1 MSVVASR
8 SVAGRFLL
16 GRGGS
21 ALFGRGGRWLA
32 LLLVVAWSLFP
43 LYWGLSTSLMSTSD
57 ADSTPIRYYPHPL
70 FWSNYGQLLG
80 LQHSTL
86 GTLGSQLRRA
96 LLNSTIECLGTTVLT
111 VFVAIFAAY
120 AFARLE
126 FRFKRPILVITI
138 ATLLLPAYATLL
150 PLYKLMTSWNLVNT
164 YMGVILTNTS
174 GFLPLAIWVLY
185 NYFQGLPK
193 ELEEA
198 AFIDGARPLGALFRI
213 ILPLSLPGIAA
224 AAAITFLFSWAQFLF
239 PLILTTDLQS
249 EPATVVI
256 AALYGPRL
264 VAFSVMAAAGMVA
277 IAIPGLLSLL
287 LNRYV
292 VSGLTAGAT
301 K

>member
-1 MSVVASR
+1 VSTPLAVTAPRRRKRRVRLAR
-8 SVAGRFLL
+8 
-16 GRGGS
+16 
-21 ALFGRGGRWLA
+21 RWFRWVA
-32 LLLVVAWSLFP
+32 LLIVVLWSLFP
-43 LYWGLSTSLMSTSD
+43 LYWGLSTSLMSTGT

-70 FWSNYGQLLG
+70 VASNYGQLLG
-80 LQHSTL
+80 LSHSNL
-86 GTLGSQLRRA
+86 GTLGSQLRQS
-96 LLNSTIECLGTTVLT
+96 LVNSTIESVGTTVLT
-111 VFVAIFAAY
+111 VVVAIFAAY
-120 AFARLE
+120 AFSRLD
-126 FRFKRPILVITI
+126 FRFKRTILVITV

-164 YMGVILTNTS
+164 YTGIILTNTS

-198 AFIDGARPLGALFRI
+198 ALIDGAKPLGALFRV
-213 ILPLSLPGIAA
+213 ILPLSMPGIAA

-239 PLILTTDLQS
+239 PLILTTDLHS

-264 VAFSVMAAAGMVA
+264 VAFSIMAAAGMLAV
-277 IAIPGLLSLL
+277 AIPGALSLL
-287 LNRYV
+287 LNRYI
-292 VSGLTAGAT
+292 VSGLTAGST

>member
-1 MSVVASR
+1 
-8 SVAGRFLL
+8 LL
-16 GRGGS
+16 GRRRSVRTRRVAGTW
-21 ALFGRGGRWLA
+21 GRWIA
-32 LLLVVAWSLFP
+32 LGLVVIWSLFP
-43 LYWGLSTSLMSTSD
+43 LYWGLSTSLMSTGA

-70 FWSNYGQLLG
+70 FLSNYGELLN
-80 LQHSTL
+80 LQHSNL
-86 GTLGSQLRRA
+86 GTLGSQLRQA
-96 LLNSTIECLGTTVLT
+96 LVNSTIESVGTTVLT
-111 VFVAIFAAY
+111 VVVAIFAAY

-126 FRFKRPILVITI
+126 FRFKRTILVVTV

-164 YMGVILTNTS
+164 YLGVILTNTS
-174 GFLPLAIWVLY
+174 GFLPLAIWILY

-198 AFIDGARPLGALFRI
+198 AFIDGARPLEALVRV

-224 AAAITFLFSWAQFLF
+224 ASAVTFLFSWSQFLF
-239 PLILTTDLQS
+239 PLILTTDLKS

-264 VAFSVMAAAGMVA
+264 VAFSIMAAAGMLA
-277 IAIPGLLSLL
+277 IAIPGVLALL
-287 LNRYV
+287 LNRYI

>member
-1 MSVVASR
+1 
-8 SVAGRFLL
+8 
-16 GRGGS
+16 
-21 ALFGRGGRWLA
+21 
-32 LLLVVAWSLFP
+32 
-43 LYWGLSTSLMSTSD
+43 MSTGA
-57 ADSTPIRYYPHPL
+57 ADSVPIRYYPHPL
-70 FWSNYGQLLG
+70 YLSNFGQLLN
-80 LQHSTL
+80 LQHSNL
-86 GTLGSQLRRA
+86 GTLGNQLRQA
-96 LLNSTIECLGTTVLT
+96 LLNSTIESVGTTVLT
-111 VFVAIFAAY
+111 VIVAIFTAY

-126 FRFKRPILVITI
+126 FRFKRIILVTTI

-164 YMGVILTNTS
+164 YLGIILTNTS
-174 GFLPLAIWVLY
+174 GFLPLAIWILY

-198 AFIDGARPLGALFRI
+198 AFIDGARPLEALVRV

-239 PLILTTDLQS
+239 PLILTTDLKT

-264 VAFSVMAAAGMVA
+264 VAFSVMAAAGMLA
-277 IAIPGLLSLL
+277 IAIPGALALL
-287 LNRYV
+287 LNRYI
-292 VSGLTAGAT
+292 VSGLTAGST

>member
-1 MSVVASR
+1 VAAPIAVSGSTQRKRRSR
-8 SVAGRFLL
+8 RAQRSF
-16 GRGGS
+16 
-21 ALFGRGGRWLA
+21 RWVA
-32 LLLVVAWSLFP
+32 LLLVVVWSLFP
-43 LYWGLSTSLMSTSD
+43 LYWGLSTSLMSTGT

-70 FWSNYGQLLG
+70 VFSNYGQLLG
-80 LQHSTL
+80 TSHSNL
-86 GTLGSQLRRA
+86 GTLGSQLRES
-96 LLNSTIECLGTTVLT
+96 LVNSTIESVGTTVLT
-111 VFVAIFAAY
+111 VVVAIFAAY
-120 AFARLE
+120 AFSRLE
-126 FRFKRPILVITI
+126 FRFKRTILVITV

-164 YMGVILTNTS
+164 YTGIILTNTS

-198 AFIDGARPLGALFRI
+198 ALIDGARPLGALFRV
-213 ILPLSLPGIAA
+213 ILPLSVPGIAA

-239 PLILTTDLQS
+239 PLILTTDLHS

-264 VAFSVMAAAGMVA
+264 VAFSIMAAAGMLAVA
-277 IAIPGLLSLL
+277 IPAVLSLL
-287 LNRYV
+287 LNRYI

>member
-1 MSVVASR
+1 V
-8 SVAGRFLL
+8 
-16 GRGGS
+16 
-21 ALFGRGGRWLA
+21 
-32 LLLVVAWSLFP
+32 LVVIWSLFP
-43 LYWGLSTSLMSTSD
+43 LYWGLSTSLMSSGA
-57 ADSTPIRYYPHPL
+57 ADSLPVHYYPHPL
-70 FWSNYGQLLG
+70 YLSNYGQLLN
-80 LQHSTL
+80 LQHANL
-86 GTLGSQLRRA
+86 GTLPYQLRQS
-96 LLNSTIECLGTTVLT
+96 LLNSTIESVGTTVLT

-126 FRFKRPILVITI
+126 FRFKRIILVTTI

-164 YMGVILTNTS
+164 YLGIILTNTS
-174 GFLPLAIWVLY
+174 GFLPLAIWILY

-198 AFIDGARPLGALFRI
+198 AFIDGARPLEALARV

-224 AAAITFLFSWAQFLF
+224 AAAVTFLFSWSQFLF
-239 PLILTTDLQS
+239 PLILTTDLRS

-264 VAFSVMAAAGMVA
+264 VAFSLMAAAGMLA
-277 IAIPGLLSLL
+277 IAVPAALALL
-287 LNRYV
+287 LNRYI

>member
-1 MSVVASR
+1 VGASVDVTLPPPRKRRAR
-8 SVAGRFLL
+8 TAR
-16 GRGGS
+16 RW
-21 ALFGRGGRWLA
+21 GRWLA
-32 LLLVVAWSLFP
+32 LLLVVVWSLFP
-43 LYWGLSTSLMSTSD
+43 LYWGLSTSLMSTGT

-70 FWSNYGQLLG
+70 VTSNYGQLLG
-80 LQHSTL
+80 TSHTNL
-86 GTLGSQLRRA
+86 GTLGNQLRQS
-96 LLNSTIECLGTTVLT
+96 LLNSTIESLGTTILT
-111 VFVAIFAAY
+111 VVVAIFAAY
-120 AFARLE
+120 AFARLD
-126 FRFKRPILVITI
+126 FRFKRLILVTTV

-150 PLYKLMTSWNLVNT
+150 PLYKLLTSWNLVNT
-164 YMGVILTNTS
+164 YTGVILTNTS

-213 ILPLSLPGIAA
+213 ILPLSVPGVAA
-224 AAAITFLFSWAQFLF
+224 AAAITFLFSWSQFLF
-239 PLILTTDLQS
+239 PLILTTDLHS

-264 VAFSVMAAAGMVA
+264 VAFSIMAAAGMLAV
-277 IAIPGLLSLL
+277 AIPGVLSLL
-287 LNRYV
+287 LNRYI

>member
-1 MSVVASR
+1 MIGRRSR
-8 SVAGRFLL
+8 SRASELAR
-16 GRGGS
+16 RS
-21 ALFGRGGRWLA
+21 IHRIALA
-32 LLLVVAWSLFP
+32 AVVVWSLFP
-43 LYWGLSTSLMSTSD
+43 LYWGLITSLMSTGT
-57 ADSTPIRYYPHPL
+57 ADSVPIRYYPHPFYL
-70 FWSNYGQLLG
+70 SNYGQLLG
-80 LQHSTL
+80 LQQSNI
-86 GTLGSQLRRA
+86 GTLGSQLRQA
-96 LLNSTIECLGTTVLT
+96 LLNSTIESLATTALT

-120 AFARLE
+120 TFARLE
-126 FRFKRPILVITI
+126 FRFKRLILVTTI

-164 YMGVILTNTS
+164 YLGVILTNTS

-213 ILPLSLPGIAA
+213 ILPLSLPGVAA

-239 PLILTTDLQS
+239 PLILTTNLQS

-264 VAFSVMAAAGMVA
+264 VAFSVMAAAGMLA
-277 IAIPGLLSLL
+277 IAIPGFLSLL
-287 LNRYV
+287 LNRYI
-292 VSGLTAGAT
+292 VSGLTAGSAR
-301 K
+301 

>member
-1 MSVVASR
+1 M
-8 SVAGRFLL
+8 
-16 GRGGS
+16 
-21 ALFGRGGRWLA
+21 
-32 LLLVVAWSLFP
+32 LVVIWSLFP
-43 LYWGLSTSLMSTSD
+43 LYWGLSTSLMSTGA

-70 FWSNYGQLLG
+70 FLSNYGQLLN
-80 LQHSTL
+80 LQHSNL
-86 GTLGSQLRRA
+86 GTLGSQLREA
-96 LLNSTIECLGTTVLT
+96 LVNSTIESVGTTLLT
-111 VFVAIFAAY
+111 VVVAIFAAY

-126 FRFKRPILVITI
+126 FRFKRTILVITV

-150 PLYKLMTSWNLVNT
+150 PLYKLLTSWNLVNT
-164 YMGVILTNTS
+164 YLGIILTNTS
-174 GFLPLAIWVLY
+174 GFLPLAIWILY

-198 AFIDGARPLGALFRI
+198 AFIDGARPLEALVRV

-224 AAAITFLFSWAQFLF
+224 AAAVTFLFSWSQFLF
-239 PLILTTDLQS
+239 PLILTTDLKS

-264 VAFSVMAAAGMVA
+264 VAFSIMAAAGMLA
-277 IAIPGLLSLL
+277 IAIPGVLALL
-287 LNRYV
+287 LNRYI

>member
-1 MSVVASR
+1 MSTPLAVTAPRRRKRRVRLAR
-8 SVAGRFLL
+8 
-16 GRGGS
+16 
-21 ALFGRGGRWLA
+21 RWFRWVA
-32 LLLVVAWSLFP
+32 LLIVVLWSLFP
-43 LYWGLSTSLMSTSD
+43 LYWGLSTSLMSTGT

-70 FWSNYGQLLG
+70 VASNYGQLLG
-80 LQHSTL
+80 LSHSNL
-86 GTLGSQLRRA
+86 GTLGSQLRQS
-96 LLNSTIECLGTTVLT
+96 LVNSTIESVGTTVLT
-111 VFVAIFAAY
+111 VVVAIFAAY
-120 AFARLE
+120 AFSRLD
-126 FRFKRPILVITI
+126 FRFKRTILVITV

-164 YMGVILTNTS
+164 YTGIILTNTS

-198 AFIDGARPLGALFRI
+198 ALIDGAKPLGALFRV
-213 ILPLSLPGIAA
+213 ILPLSMPGIAA

-239 PLILTTDLQS
+239 PLILTTDLHS

-264 VAFSVMAAAGMVA
+264 VAFSIMAAAGMLAV
-277 IAIPGLLSLL
+277 AIPGALSLL
-287 LNRYV
+287 LNRYI
-292 VSGLTAGAT
+292 VSGLTAGST

>member
-1 MSVVASR
+1 VSAPPAVSASERRKRRGRLTRRPLRWVA
-8 SVAGRFLL
+8 
-16 GRGGS
+16 
-21 ALFGRGGRWLA
+21 
-32 LLLVVAWSLFP
+32 LLVVVLWSLFP
-43 LYWGLSTSLMSTSD
+43 LYWGLSTSLMSTGT

-70 FWSNYGQLLG
+70 VLSNYGQLLG
-80 LQHSTL
+80 LSHTNL
-86 GTLGSQLRRA
+86 GTLGNQLRQS
-96 LLNSTIECLGTTVLT
+96 LVNSTIESLGTTVLT
-111 VFVAIFAAY
+111 VVVAIFAAY
-120 AFARLE
+120 AFSRLD
-126 FRFKRPILVITI
+126 FRFKRTILVITV

-164 YMGVILTNTS
+164 YTGIILTNTS

-198 AFIDGARPLGALFRI
+198 ALIDGAKPLGALFRV
-213 ILPLSLPGIAA
+213 ILPLSMPGIAA

-239 PLILTTDLQS
+239 PLILTTDLHS

-264 VAFSVMAAAGMVA
+264 VAFSIMAAAGMLAV
-277 IAIPGLLSLL
+277 AIPGALSLL
-287 LNRYV
+287 LNRYI

>member
-1 MSVVASR
+1 MR
-8 SVAGRFLL
+8 W
-16 GRGGS
+16 
-21 ALFGRGGRWLA
+21 GRWLA
-32 LLLVVAWSLFP
+32 LLFVVAWSLFP
-43 LYWGLSTSLMSTSD
+43 LYWGLSTSLMSTGN

-70 FWSNYGQLLG
+70 YGANFGQLLG
-80 LQHSTL
+80 VQHSTL
-86 GTLGSQLRRA
+86 GTLGNQLRRA
-96 LLNSTIECLGTTVLT
+96 LLNSTVESLGTTILT
-111 VFVAIFAAY
+111 VVVAIFAAY

-126 FRFKRPILVITI
+126 FRFKRVILVVTI

-150 PLYKLMTSWNLVNT
+150 PLYKLMTSWNLINT

-198 AFIDGARPLGALFRI
+198 AFIDGTRPLGALFRI
-213 ILPLSLPGIAA
+213 ILPLSMPGIAA

-239 PLILTTDLQS
+239 PLILTTDLHS

-264 VAFSVMAAAGMVA
+264 VAFSVMAAAGMLAV
-277 IAIPGLLSLL
+277 AIPGLLSLF
-287 LNRYV
+287 LNRYI
-292 VSGLTAGAT
+292 VSGLTAGAN

>member
-1 MSVVASR
+1 M
-8 SVAGRFLL
+8 
-16 GRGGS
+16 
-21 ALFGRGGRWLA
+21 A

-43 LYWGLSTSLMSTSD
+43 LYWGMSTSLMSTGA

-70 FWSNYGQLLG
+70 YWSSYGQLLG
-80 LQHSTL
+80 LQRSTI
-86 GTLGSQLRRA
+86 GTLGSQLREA
-96 LLNSTIECLGTTVLT
+96 LLNSTIESLGTTILT
-111 VFVAIFAAY
+111 VVVAIFAAY

-126 FRFKRPILVITI
+126 FRFKRTILVTTI

-150 PLYKLMTSWNLVNT
+150 PIYKLMTSWDLVNT
-164 YMGVILTNTS
+164 YTGVILTNVS

-198 AFIDGARPLGALFRI
+198 ALIDGTKPLGALFRI

-239 PLILTTDLQS
+239 PLILTTDLRS

-264 VAFSVMAAAGMVA
+264 VAFSVMAAAGMLAV
-277 IAIPGLLSLL
+277 AIPGALSLL
-287 LNRYV
+287 LNRYI
-292 VSGLTAGAT
+292 VSGLTAGST